1 MKREDLSTGSIQ
13 SRQSRDA
20 ALAAKRI
27 TAALLLAICMVAAAF
42 M

>member
-1 MKREDLSTGSIQ
+1 MKQEELSTSGIQ
-13 SRQSRDA
+13 SRRSRDA

-27 TAALLLAICMVAAAF
+27 TAALLLAICMVAAAL

>member
-1 MKREDLSTGSIQ
+1 MKQGELWTGGIP

-20 ALAAKRI
+20 ALAKRI

-42 M
+42 L

>member
-1 MKREDLSTGSIQ
+1 MKREDLSTSGIQ

-20 ALAAKRI
+20 ALAKRI
-27 TAALLLAICMVAAAF
+27 TAALLLAICMVAAAL